1 MNMYR
6 IITHDFHDIC
16 FQQESGGT
24 ESSAGLPEPG
34 TMEET
39 LDPKLE
45 TIYSETKGDPDSMP
59 GISAW
64 ENNPVPITSEV
75 SCLN

>member
-1 MNMYR
+1 MCR
-6 IITHDFHDIC
+6 IITHDFLDIC

-24 ESSAGLPEPG
+24 EPLAGLPEPG
-34 TMEET
+34 TMGKT

-45 TIYSETKGDPDSMP
+45 TVYSEMKGDPDSMP
-59 GISAW
+59 GVSAR